1 MIAAD
6 TSAVMA
12 ILLDEDDGPSFH
24 SAIRNDGEVL
34 VSTATA
40 VELLTVAMGRG
51 DAVYQ
56 AAVEFLEGPFIRLV
70 PPG

>member
-12 ILLDEDDGPSFH
+12 ILLDEDDGPSFYY
-24 SAIRNDGEVL
+24 AMLNAGQVP
-34 VSTATA
+34 VSTAIA

-56 AAVEFLEGPFIRLV
+56 SAV
-70 PPG
+70 

>member
-1 MIAAD
+1 MMAAD

-24 SAIRNDGEVL
+24 SAMRNDGEIL

-40 VELLTVAMGRG
+40 VELLTVAMG
-51 DAVYQ
+51 
-56 AAVEFLEGPFIRLV
+56 
-70 PPG
+70 